1 MDPFRHTLGME
12 IKVNIT
18 KKAYNKIQKLL
29 EDGET
34 VEKWLEKEMSD
45 ENVEAFIE
53 TVGLDNY

>member
-1 MDPFRHTLGME
+1 ME